1 MSGARTVLVT
11 PPNFDAEAIA
21 FLESRGFRVAFTDK
35 PEGAMSEAELV
46 AALDGAG
53 GWIIGPQ
60 ANVTRSLISAAPSCR
75 VFSRRGVGYERVD
88 VAAARELGRVA
99 TIATGGNEDSVA
111 DEAIG
116 LMLALGR
123 RVREQHLAMLAGDWS
138 IRVSTDLFRK
148 TVGIIGLGR
157 AGRALA
163 RRLRGFEAGILAVTP
178 RPDTAFCREHGVRL
192 VDLPTLLRDSDY
204 VSLHAPLTPATRHMI
219 GANEIALMKPASIL
233 VNTGRGGLVDDT
245 ALLAALRARKIAGAG
260 LDVYEGESDPSL
272 KTVALELLALP
283 NVVGTPHSAAS
294 TREGL
299 ARTNMIAA
307 RNVVAVLEGGA
318 PPVECVIIGA

>member
-123 RVREQHLAMLAGDWS
+123 RVRLS
-138 IRVSTDLFRK
+138 
-148 TVGIIGLGR
+148 
-157 AGRALA
+157 
-163 RRLRGFEAGILAVTP
+163 
-178 RPDTAFCREHGVRL
+178 
-192 VDLPTLLRDSDY
+192 
-204 VSLHAPLTPATRHMI
+204 
-219 GANEIALMKPASIL
+219 
-233 VNTGRGGLVDDT
+233 
-245 ALLAALRARKIAGAG
+245 
-260 LDVYEGESDPSL
+260 PSL
-272 KTVALELLALP
+272 CMNLQK
-283 NVVGTPHSAAS
+283 
-294 TREGL
+294 
-299 ARTNMIAA
+299 
-307 RNVVAVLEGGA
+307 
-318 PPVECVIIGA
+318 